1 MNNIPPKDSSLSMDN
16 FSLPALQTAE
26 WYQLER
32 FTIEVLKSYYE
43 PFGLKISRTEKRSAG
58 DIGGDGAH
66 DGEATYVFAASP
78 EEALNSSTPDSMVG
92 PDLGVL
98 ITLWVEVKQRSRN
111 NVNHHDLGGTIFRSS
126 LEYVTKIIF
135 VSNRSFTKPFKEDLA
150 RYALRNGMQFA
161 LIDGQNLIRIA
172 EEVSKKS
179 NGQKAAP
186 SDEGRSQ
193 VECWIST
200 RLHFALDPLLRY
212 SDISTSRVERAIGEP
227 IFIVADCKIDALI
240 KPSPNLRVE
249 LRYLEQLP
257 LTITPRSG
265 NIQYAVGAGDR
276 FRAEFIVFPEHP
288 CELFLDRFEL
298 HIFDEDNRDIDC
310 KISREHETCSV
321 RGTILPGWIPPSRIE
336 SHHGLSA
343 AIESWVQSGG
353 SKAADVLAIAG
364 AGKSHFVRE
373 SRPLWLRLGAYE
385 IFLDGGNE
393 QRANAAAL
401 ALLGQLFPIPMDEVT
416 SELSSILAEWL
427 TRSGIPKRSATALAR
442 SVCNPSKDGELPFS
456 DEQLGHFLA
465 LVLAKRSEHRPIILV
480 FEDLHKCYPS
490 LIALLKAIRQ
500 SLVRLGRGKVFTLF
514 TTREDSVWN
523 EEAVRNDWR
532 ASMEIMRM
540 GSDAIQ
546 FRLGGFVRDEALALI
561 KGAIPAIE
569 DHYAE
574 AIIDQVGTTPFGIR
588 EALGLLLERRA
599 LEAGEQNGVWKLIK
613 PDVLISSLD
622 NQDLRQATHYR
633 LKGLRERHPKWLA
646 DFLDSGACL
655 GQSFDLEV
663 CAKSAGKP
671 KQADLEKALTECR
684 LLEVLRFSLFSSSK
698 LQFDHDLIRLV
709 LLQDIGPFRQR
720 RLAKSLL
727 KLLKDQ
733 ESPNVL
739 SSLAYQAGLGD
750 ECWSY
755 ALKQVD
761 IASKAMR
768 HMEAVH
774 ALGLALT
781 VTDHNAVT
789 KVFDVQQGRYRP
801 SFDEAIAV
809 AEPCTRSNLDRESR
823 ERETADLLLQ
833 YIEHLVAVGS
843 AGTPS
848 VDKALTEGEMLAERL
863 QDKTLRA
870 TLKMYH
876 GRQEFNRDRPV
887 ESLRLHQEA
896 ESMFATVEPTKEVS
910 RLRVNNLVRMAI
922 ALRSDGQLEESR
934 RTLVKA
940 MRERRGRNWPFA
952 IQARANFGA
961 TFFYIDW
968 NKTRHH
974 WQRAVQIAERHNLVD
989 RYVHGLIDVAFLD
1002 LLEERM
1008 TAAEQALEKALALSR
1023 DYGLENSEL
1032 RCLLN
1037 LGCFALM
1044 SGNPRQALE
1053 LLREAD
1059 RLGFRHGIGRRLW
1072 RVRANMATAYFILG
1086 DTDRSVAT
1094 DQITLNSMPSLE
1106 GESSLLDAKRFFSGT
1121 RLILALANITLR
1133 AETSDKHQNLLR
1145 TLPTP
1150 IQESAREL
1158 ARAVLEDQLES
1169 LPGLRGRHC
1178 KSLSGQRF
1186 FIITE

>member
-1 MNNIPPKDSSLSMDN
+1 MKNPPPAVSSLSLDN
-16 FSLPALQTAE
+16 FSLQALQTAE
-26 WYQLER
+26 WYELER

-58 DIGGDGAH
+58 DMGADDAH

-78 EEALNSSTPDSMVG
+78 HQTLISSTSNSPVG

-135 VSNRSFTKPFKEDLA
+135 VSNRNFTKPFRENLA
-150 RYALRNGMQFA
+150 RYALKNGMQFA
-161 LIDGQNLIRIA
+161 LIDGESLIKIA
-172 EEVSKKS
+172 EELSKK
-179 NGQKAAP
+179 KARVL
-186 SDEGRSQ
+186 SDDARPLF
-193 VECWIST
+193 ECSINT
-200 RLHFALDPLLRY
+200 GLHFALDPLLRY
-212 SDISTSRVERAIGEP
+212 SDISTSRIERAIGEP
-227 IFIVADCKIDALI
+227 IFIVADCKIDAFN
-240 KPSPNLRVE
+240 KPSPNLRLE
-249 LRYLEQLP
+249 LRYLESIP

-276 FRAEFIVFPEHP
+276 FRAEFIIFPQHS

-298 HIFDEDNRDIDC
+298 QIFDENGHDIDC
-310 KISREHETCSV
+310 KINKNHEICSV
-321 RGTILPGWIPPSRIE
+321 RGTILPAWIPPSRAE
-336 SHHGLSA
+336 SHNKLSA
-343 AIESWVQSGG
+343 LIKNWVETGG
-353 SKAADVLAIAG
+353 NKAADVLAIAG
-364 AGKSHFVRE
+364 AGKSHLVRE
-373 SRPLWLRLGAYE
+373 SRPLWLKLGAYE
-385 IFLDGGNE
+385 IFLDGGTE
-393 QRANAAAL
+393 QRANTAAL

-416 SELSSILAEWL
+416 DELSSILAEWL
-427 TRSGIPKRSATALAR
+427 TRTGIPKKSAIALAR
-442 SVCNPSKDGELPFS
+442 SVCKTSKNDELPFS
-456 DEQLGHFLA
+456 DEQLGHFLS

-490 LIALLKAIRQ
+490 LIALLRSIRQ
-500 SLVRLGRGKVFTLF
+500 ALVRIGRGKVLTLF

-523 EEAVRNDWR
+523 DEAVRDDWR
-532 ASMEIMRM
+532 AKMEIMRM

-546 FRLGGFVRDEALALI
+546 FRLGGFVRNEALALV

-569 DHYAE
+569 EHYAE

-599 LEAGEQNGVWKLIK
+599 LEAGEQNGVWKLIN
-613 PDVLISSLD
+613 PDVLTKSLD
-622 NQDLRQATHYR
+622 NQELRQATHYR

-655 GQSFDLEV
+655 GQSFDLPV
-663 CAKSAGKP
+663 CARSAGKP
-671 KQADLEKALTECR
+671 KQAELEKALTECR
-684 LLEVLRFSLFSSSK
+684 LLEVLRFSLFSFSQ

-709 LLQDIGPFRQR
+709 LLQDMGPFRQR
-720 RLAKSLL
+720 RLAGSLFKS
-727 KLLKDQ
+727 LKDQ
-733 ESPNVL
+733 ESPNLL

-755 ALKQVD
+755 ALRQADV
-761 IASKAMR
+761 ASKAMR

-789 KVFDVQQGRYRP
+789 KIFDVQRGRYRP

-809 AEPCTRSNLDRESR
+809 AEPCTRSNLDREKR

-833 YIEHLVAVGS
+833 YVEHLVAVGS

-848 VDKALTEGEMLAERL
+848 VDKALTEGEMLALRL

-887 ESLRLHQEA
+887 DSLRLHQEA
-896 ESMFATVEPTKEVS
+896 ESILTTVEPTKEVS

-934 RTLVKA
+934 RMLIKA
-940 MRERRGRNWPFA
+940 MRERQGRNWSFA

-968 NKTRHH
+968 DKTRHH

-1002 LLEERM
+1002 LLEEQM
-1008 TAAEQALEKALALSR
+1008 MAAKQALEKALALSR

-1037 LGCFALM
+1037 LGCFAM
-1044 SGNPRQALE
+1044 MNGDPVQGLE

-1059 RLGFRHGIGRRLW
+1059 RLGFRHTIGRRLW

-1086 DTDRSVAT
+1086 DIDRSLAT

-1106 GESSLLDAKRFFSGT
+1106 GESSLLDAKRFFAGT
-1121 RLILALANITLR
+1121 RIVLALGNIALR
-1133 AETSDKHQNLLR
+1133 AETSDTHSKLLR
-1145 TLPTP
+1145 TLPTA
-1150 IQESAREL
+1150 IQECAREL
-1158 ARAVLEDQLES
+1158 AQAVLKGQLEN
-1169 LPGLRGRHC
+1169 LPGMRGRHC
-1178 KSLSGQRF
+1178 KSLSSHRF